1 MKSPRLA
8 IICIAAALPLAACS
22 PVDIFGPHANGTIM
36 ELAKQASADWVFGD
50 GEWSE
55 LRAFHAEQL
64 QDEARRL
71 CGTNDAGEVPSSCNV
86 AYGDTDL
93 PGDTNPRDLVTQTA
107 EAAEKVPDESR
118 DLIIA
123 QAIDAV
129 ATAKLPIEGMEP
141 LNEKD
146 TDALESA
153 KQLITAEYAAEFGLD
168 IASAYADDA
177 LQARIDELRLL
188 HDARLAA
195 LHHAFPNAE
204 LPSREAGYE
213 VPGGS
218 PTTTEEAVA
227 FVDAL
232 ENDLITRWRAAA
244 ADADSPE
251 WRELAIL
258 LAGHAQS
265 AANQN

>member
-1 MKSPRLA
+1 M
-8 IICIAAALPLAACS
+8 
-22 PVDIFGPHANGTIM
+22 
-36 ELAKQASADWVFGD
+36 
-50 GEWSE
+50 
-55 LRAFHAEQL
+55 
-64 QDEARRL
+64 
-71 CGTNDAGEVPSSCNV
+71 
-86 AYGDTDL
+86 
-93 PGDTNPRDLVTQTA
+93 
-107 EAAEKVPDESR
+107 
-118 DLIIA
+118 
-123 QAIDAV
+123 
-129 ATAKLPIEGMEP
+129 
-141 LNEKD
+141 
-146 TDALESA
+146 
-153 KQLITAEYAAEFGLD
+153 
-168 IASAYADDA
+168 
-177 LQARIDELRLL
+177 L

-232 ENDLITRWRAAA
+232 ESDLITRWRAAA

-265 AANQN
+265 AASQN

>member
-36 ELAKQASADWVFGD
+36 ELAKQASADRMDGS

-55 LRAFHAEQL
+55 LRATHAEQL
-64 QDEARRL
+64 QAEARRL
-71 CGTNDAGEVPSSCNV
+71 CGTDESGQVPSSCNV
-86 AYGDTDL
+86 TYGDTDL
-93 PGDTNPRDLVTQTA
+93 PVGSDVKTLVTQTA
-107 EAAEKVPDESR
+107 KAAGKVPEESR

-129 ATAKLPIEGMEP
+129 ATAKLPIEGLEP

-177 LQARIDELRLL
+177 LQARIDELRVL

-195 LHHAFPNAE
+195 LHHAFPTAE

-213 VPGGS
+213 VPDGS

-244 ADADSPE
+244 ANADSPE

-258 LAGHAQS
+258 LAGHAS
-265 AANQN
+265 R